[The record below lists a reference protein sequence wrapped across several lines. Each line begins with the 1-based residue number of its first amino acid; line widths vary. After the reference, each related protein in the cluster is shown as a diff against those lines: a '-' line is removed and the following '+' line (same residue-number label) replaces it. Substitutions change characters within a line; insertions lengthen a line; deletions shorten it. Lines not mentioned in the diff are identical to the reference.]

1 MQTAPRERVTSAV
14 PRSVADPAGGPRE
27 GRILDYLVQFIER
40 TYGEDL
46 AARVE
51 AINTGKNDAGYDP
64 FGFDPETTRT
74 ALALVTFLHR
84 TYFRTQTFGL
94 ENVPRGRALFVA
106 NHSGQVPL
114 DGALI
119 SAALM
124 LDVNPPVLVR
134 SMVEKWTQTLPFFA
148 TWFPR
153 LGQVVGVP
161 ENARRL
167 LTAEHPLLVFPE
179 GIRGISKPFHRRYQ
193 LEAFGLGF
201 MRLALET
208 GSPIVPVGVI
218 GGEEQYPSVANL
230 KGVARVFGM
239 PALPVLPQLLLG
251 VPLPLPTR
259 YRLYFGEPLW
269 FDGDPDEDDALIEPR
284 VQKVRQAVEGL
295 IQKGLRE
302 RKHVF
307 W

>member
-1 MQTAPRERVTSAV
+1 M
-14 PRSVADPAGGPRE
+14 
-27 GRILDYLVQFIER
+27 DYLVQFVER
-40 TYGEDL
+40 TYGEDI

-51 AINTGKNDAGYDP
+51 AINTRKNDAGYDP

-84 TYFRTQTFGL
+84 SYFRTQTFGL

-124 LDVNPPVLVR
+124 LDLNPPVLVR
-134 SMVEKWTQTLPFFA
+134 SMVEKWTQTLPFFS

-167 LTAEHPLLVFPE
+167 LTSEHPLLVFPE

-208 GSPIVPVGVI
+208 GSPIVPVAVI

-230 KGVARVFGM
+230 KGLARMVGM

-251 VPLPLPTR
+251 LPVPLPTR
-259 YRLYFGEPLW
+259 YRLHFGEPLW

-284 VQKVRQAVEGL
+284 VQKVRKAVEAL
-295 IQKGLRE
+295 LEKGLRE

>member
-14 PRSVADPAGGPRE
+14 PRSVAEPARGLRE
-27 GRILDYLVQFIER
+27 GRVVDYLVQFVER
-40 TYGEDL
+40 TYGEDI

-51 AINTGKNDAGYDP
+51 AINTRKNDAGYDP

-84 TYFRTQTFGL
+84 SYFRTQTFGL

-124 LDVNPPVLVR
+124 LDLNPPVLVR
-134 SMVEKWTQTLPFFA
+134 SMVEKWTQTLPFFS

-167 LTAEHPLLVFPE
+167 LTSEHPLLVFPE

-208 GSPIVPVGVI
+208 GSPIVPVAVI

-230 KGVARVFGM
+230 KGLARMVGM

-251 VPLPLPTR
+251 LPVPLPTR
-259 YRLYFGEPLW
+259 YRLHFGEPLW

-284 VQKVRQAVEGL
+284 VQKVRKAVEAL
-295 IQKGLRE
+295 LEKGLRE